1 MTTYFETPTPTPTAA
16 KTTARP
22 SVDYSTFVLAY
33 ARAQRNNL
41 LLAFAGVALIVGA
54 GIYTFGAAL
63 AILIALGLGIAA
75 GGLGGFGV
83 AAGAHASYCRNMATT
98 TATTYTTPAA
108 GPGLRA
114 FVPSQNG
121 AATIRAGRFQLPA
134 ATWAALFAT
143 ADNGR
148 LTRDKSMKVLPR
160 ALYRDWQ
167 STLEELG
174 RLGIVDGDGTITAAG
189 LRWYDATIAPTLP
202 ATMPGRARIARTPD
216 APGAHEATQ

>member
-22 SVDYSTFVLAY
+22 SVTFDDYVTGYTRLQRANVLGAFMGITVATGAIMY
-33 ARAQRNNL
+33 LHGAPMVL
-41 LLAFAGVALIVGA
+41 LVAAGV
-54 GIYTFGAAL
+54 
-63 AILIALGLGIAA
+63 GIAA
-75 GGLGGFGV
+75 AGLASLAI
-83 AAGAHASYCRNMATT
+83 AAEAHAAYTRHFGMT
-98 TATTYTTPAA
+98 TATTYATPTPA
-108 GPGLRA
+108 GPGLRP
-114 FVPSQNG
+114 FVASQNG
-121 AATIRAGRFQLPA
+121 APTIRAGRFQLPA

-167 STLEELG
+167 STLEELA

-189 LRWYDATIAPTLP
+189 LQWYDATISPTLP
-202 ATMPGRARIARTPD
+202 ATMPGRARIARTHD
-216 APGAHEATQ
+216 AHEAIQ